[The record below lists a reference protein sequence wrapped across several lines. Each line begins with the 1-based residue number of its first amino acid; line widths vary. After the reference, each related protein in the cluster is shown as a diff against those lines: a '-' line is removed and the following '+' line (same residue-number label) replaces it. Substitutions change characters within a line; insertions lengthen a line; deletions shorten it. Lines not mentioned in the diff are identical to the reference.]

1 MVLSKKVSGHTISS
15 RTGLKLKK
23 KTSTERMSKKKMS
36 RKKMLR
42 KKMLRENKNCS
53 PERYS
58 QLNEN

>member
-42 KKMLRENKNCS
+42 ENKNCS
-53 PERYS
+53 PEKYS
-58 QLNEN
+58 QLNENKMIF